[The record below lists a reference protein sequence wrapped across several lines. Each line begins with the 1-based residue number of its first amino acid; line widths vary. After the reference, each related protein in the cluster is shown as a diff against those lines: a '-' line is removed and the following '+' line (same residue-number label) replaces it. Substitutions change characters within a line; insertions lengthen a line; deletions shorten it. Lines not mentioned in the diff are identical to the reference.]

1 MTSSKRQARVAGFCY
16 LTVAIGALF
25 AQFFVRQNIYVPGD
39 ATATAH
45 NIVAHSALFRLGFVA
60 DLVAA
65 TAGLL
70 AAMAL
75 YRVFQTVNRR
85 AAAAMVVFA
94 AVGTGMMLTNLTFH
108 FGALLVA
115 TNPEYAST
123 LGAGGS
129 DALVLLLLDLHSYGY
144 TVGGILFGLWLLPMG
159 YLAYT
164 SGFFPKA
171 LGVVLMAACF
181 GYLLDTFTRFLLPD
195 LGEVGS
201 LVFTVPAAFGEF
213 WMVGYLL
220 LVGVR
225 HRSMPVL
232 EPAR

>member
-1 MTSSKRQARVAGFCY
+1 MIPSKRQARTAGLWY

-25 AQFFVRQNIYVPGD
+25 AQFFVRQGIYVPGD
-39 ATATAH
+39 ATATAD
-45 NIVAHSALFRLGFVA
+45 NIVANSTLFRLGFVA

-65 TAGLL
+65 TACLL

-75 YRVFQTVNRR
+75 YRLFETVNRR
-85 AAAAMVVFA
+85 VAAAMVIFA
-94 AVGTGMMLTNLTFH
+94 AVGTAMMLTNLMFH

-129 DALVLLLLDLHSYGY
+129 DSLVLLLLDLHSYGY
-144 TVGGILFGLWLLPMG
+144 TVGGIPFGLWLLPMG
-159 YLAYT
+159 SLAYR

-171 LGVVLMAACF
+171 LGVVLMASCF
-181 GYLLDTFTRFLLPD
+181 GYLLDTFTCFLLPD
-195 LGEVGS
+195 RDELVS
-201 LVFTVPAAFGEF
+201 LVFTTPAAFGEL

-220 LVGVR
+220 LFGVR
-225 HRSMPVL
+225 HRSIPVL

>member
-1 MTSSKRQARVAGFCY
+1 MTPSKRQARIAGLWY
-16 LTVAIGALF
+16 LTVAICALF

-45 NIVAHSALFRLGFVA
+45 NIVAHSEQFRVGFVA

-75 YRVFQTVNRR
+75 YRLFESVNRR
-85 AAAAMVVFA
+85 AASAMVVFA
-94 AVGTGMMLTNLTFH
+94 AVGTAMMLTNLIFH

-181 GYLLDTFTRFLLPD
+181 GYLLDTFTRFLLPE
-195 LGEVGS
+195 LGEVAS
-201 LVFTVPAAFGEF
+201 LVFTIPAAFGEF

-220 LVGVR
+220 VVGVR
-225 HRSMPVL
+225 RRSTPVL
-232 EPAR
+232 EPAL

>member
-1 MTSSKRQARVAGFCY
+1 M
-16 LTVAIGALF
+16 
-25 AQFFVRQNIYVPGD
+25 
-39 ATATAH
+39 
-45 NIVAHSALFRLGFVA
+45 FRLGFVA

-65 TAGLL
+65 TAGLFV
-70 AAMAL
+70 AMAL
-75 YRVFQTVNRR
+75 YRLFETVNRR
-85 AAAAMVVFA
+85 VAAALVVFA
-94 AVGTGMMLTNLTFH
+94 GVAAGMMLTNLMFH

-201 LVFTVPAAFGEF
+201 LVFTIPAAFGEF

-220 LVGVR
+220 FVGAR
-225 HRSMPVL
+225 RRSMPVL